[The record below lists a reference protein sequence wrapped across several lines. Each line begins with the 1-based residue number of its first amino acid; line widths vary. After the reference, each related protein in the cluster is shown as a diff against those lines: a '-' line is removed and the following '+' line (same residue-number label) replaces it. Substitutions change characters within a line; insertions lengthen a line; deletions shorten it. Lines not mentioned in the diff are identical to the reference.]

1 MRSPACPN
9 VPGGVVRHW
18 PLQAL
23 WCALAMGLW
32 HGTACEGAA
41 DTIDGLAPADPIPAP
56 AGRVVWRDEFRQ
68 AGEERWE
75 VRPGS
80 QWEWMELKDEE
91 AGKVR
96 HVYALTEIGPPG
108 RIRAPMAW
116 SLVRDLEVG
125 EVVLT
130 AHGRVATARSVPG
143 RDLILF
149 FGYQGPEQF
158 YYVHFSAE
166 NSAVHNVVM
175 RVNGAD
181 REKLPHLVQPVPRLL
196 SDGFHT
202 IRIWHQPDTG
212 DIIAWCDDMEV
223 PIMHARDEERLFRR
237 GRVGIGSFDDLG
249 WFDWFEVKVPA
260 SQ

>member
-1 MRSPACPN
+1 MSNSARSNTPD
-9 VPGGVVRHW
+9 GVIRYL
-18 PLQAL
+18 PKRAL
-23 WCALAMGLW
+23 GLALALGTWMGVSRMVV
-32 HGTACEGAA
+32 A
-41 DTIDGLAPADPIPAP
+41 DATDGLAPAGPVTAP
-56 AGRVVWRDEFRQ
+56 PSRVVWRDDFRQ
-68 AGEERWE
+68 ADEVRWE
-75 VRPGS
+75 QRPGS
-80 QWEWMELKDEE
+80 RWEWMELEDDEG
-91 AGKVR
+91 GKVR
-96 HVYALTEIGPPG
+96 QVYALTEIGPPG

-116 SLVRDLEVG
+116 SLVRDLEVE

-130 AHGRVATARSVPG
+130 AHGRVATPVSVPG

-149 FGYQGPEQF
+149 FGWQGPEQF

-175 RVNGAD
+175 RVNGSD

-212 DIIAWCDDMEV
+212 DIIAWCDDMDV
-223 PIMHARDEERLFRR
+223 PIMHARDEERTFRG

-249 WFDWFEVKVPA
+249 WFDWFEVRVPEGP
-260 SQ
+260 